1 MTQAGANLPRMV
13 SKRAR
18 IIAPLACALLATS
31 TLADASATGPRSDDE
46 RTAKTRSAAMDRPV
60 PLPRHDLLRD
70 NARGAWKYK
79 YAAAGQNFR
88 KGKRPKGLSAT
99 FTVHRPK
106 QVRWR
111 RGDHSLAEVA
121 IARPGNRKRPS
132 YIEAGWVRG
141 NGHKKTR
148 LFVFWWGLK
157 GQPKCYN
164 MRCKGFVRSGKGLRP
179 GAVLKPGT
187 KIRIKWVH
195 RKNRWNLIVNGKRSG
210 YYPDRLWK
218 NRFNRIGF
226 AQLFGEV
233 AYKNRGRCIDM
244 GTGRFPTKRRGAA
257 ISKIRVHGKSKANF
271 RRWNHKPRQYRYKR
285 ITRRGF
291 RYGGPGPC

>member
-1 MTQAGANLPRMV
+1 MRVMV
-13 SKRAR
+13 TRNIRVLAP
-18 IIAPLACALLATS
+18 IASGLLATS
-31 TLADASATGPRSDDE
+31 LLAGASGATTRDDAPRTDPSRTADAGTG
-46 RTAKTRSAAMDRPV
+46 AAQRAF
-60 PLPRHDLLRD
+60 PLPRHDLIDGQSR
-70 NARGAWKYK
+70 ARGWTYK
-79 YAAAGQNFR
+79 YAAGGQRYR
-88 KGKRPKGLSAT
+88 KGKRPRGLAAT

-111 RGDHSLAEVA
+111 RDHSLAEMA
-121 IARPGNRKRPS
+121 IARPGGNPKRPS

-141 NGHKKTR
+141 NNSKKVR

-157 GQPKCYN
+157 GKPRCYN
-164 MRCKGFVRSGKGLRP
+164 MRCKGFVRSGRGIRP

-187 KIRIKWVH
+187 KIRLRWVH
-195 RKNRWNLIVNGKRSG
+195 RGNRWNLIVNGKRSG

-218 NRFNRIGF
+218 HKFKRIGF

-233 AYKNRGRCIDM
+233 AFGKRGRCIDM

-257 ISKIRVHGKSKANF
+257 IFKIRVNGKATANF
-271 RRWNHKPRQYRYKR
+271 RKWNAKPRQYRFKR
-285 ITRRGF
+285 INRRAF